1 MIDEQLARLRSHRNN
16 ISRYHRLLKTPLT
29 DCEREF
35 IERRLAEE
43 QSTFRALAEGTYSL
57 TYCMPVQPPESPTEA
72 A

>member
-1 MIDEQLARLRSHRNN
+1 MAKMIDEQLARLRSHRNN

-29 DCEREF
+29 ECEREF

-43 QSTFRALAEGTYSL
+43 QSTFRALAEGTFPL
-57 TYCMPVQPPESPTEA
+57 PVQPPESPTEA